1 MFLSL
6 LNLLPVSR
14 PMKVTPNWSLCFYSH
29 SQMLPYTLRLALKLT
44 SVMLPI
50 VPFTPRGKSTL
61 WSLIPEL
68 EQLALPS
75 IYVMLLAGMN
85 HTEGLCTPHTPNTLS
100 LSHLLLLPTSLVDST
115 ELCLWL
121 FGKPEHTLPS
131 IYISLCI
138 SFRCSQLKI

>member
-1 MFLSL
+1 
-6 LNLLPVSR
+6 
-14 PMKVTPNWSLCFYSH
+14 
-29 SQMLPYTLRLALKLT
+29 
-44 SVMLPI
+44 MLPI

-85 HTEGLCTPHTPNTLS
+85 QTEGLCTPHTPNTLS

-115 ELCLWL
+115 ELCL
-121 FGKPEHTLPS
+121 
-131 IYISLCI
+131 
-138 SFRCSQLKI
+138 